1 MQSHVWDKCFTEI
14 KALNTEGDLGKIIEW
29 KLLLRPEI
37 CTKSKG
43 LGEAVGCRVSIADDA
58 VAVAPRYPCPCAT
71 GPPRLVLP
79 GAGWPPRAQTHNCCR
94 RGDGERCPGQMEAR
108 LRQQSVPR
116 CPAPRSARGMPVIPP
131 AAPLIQTLSSPAQ
144 RGRLGAHSPSSSG
157 GLIKGLAQNKKPVS
171 RHKMCSPP
179 LVPPRKLKTG
189 ACGVR
194 GSLRGRTGRGDEEG
208 KGRKGE
214 AGSEMFVPA
223 VVSGAICQVL
233 LLQRTRLPARSEPE
247 EPKAHF
253 CVLLL
258 LLGRVQHIL
267 PGCSA

>member
-1 MQSHVWDKCFTEI
+1 MC
-14 KALNTEGDLGKIIEW
+14 N
-29 KLLLRPEI
+29 R
-37 CTKSKG
+37 
-43 LGEAVGCRVSIADDA
+43 
-58 VAVAPRYPCPCAT
+58 
-71 GPPRLVLP
+71 PPRLVLP
-79 GAGWPPRAQTHNCCR
+79 GAGRPPRAQTHNCCR

-116 CPAPRSARGMPVIPP
+116 WPAPRSARGMPVIPP

-208 KGRKGE
+208 KGGKGGVKCLSQLLFLVRSVKCCDSKGPDYLLVPNLKSLKHISVCCCSSWGE
-214 AGSEMFVPA
+214 SSTSCQAALPDTTEVHVSMEM
-223 VVSGAICQVL
+223 
-233 LLQRTRLPARSEPE
+233 
-247 EPKAHF
+247 
-253 CVLLL
+253 
-258 LLGRVQHIL
+258 GREL
-267 PGCSA
+267 